1 MRAPGSGGIALAGAV
16 LLSLAGCLHDERA
29 SRDRGAMGWQ
39 ENVPTISAPKK
50 PRCSNYPESG
60 AGKRCE
66 EARYLGQIYVRRLS
80 TGDQVCIEGGFGDS
94 PSAACA
100 ARAAVVDVSNNV
112 VLLEVREAKPDSRWF
127 NKEQNQF
134 WFEEGAL
141 VDLYLADHGY

>member
-1 MRAPGSGGIALAGAV
+1 MRT
-16 LLSLAGCLHDERA
+16 LLIVAASCTLAGCLHDTRD

-39 ENVPTISAPKK
+39 ENVPTIAAPAK
-50 PRCSNYPESG
+50 PRCKNYPGSG
-60 AGKRCE
+60 AAKRCE
-66 EARYLGQIYVRRLS
+66 EAQYLGQIYVRKLS
-80 TGDQVCIEGGFGDS
+80 TGDQVCLEGGFGDT
-94 PSAACA
+94 PSAACT
-100 ARAAVVDVSNNV
+100 ARAAVVDSSKDL

>member
-1 MRAPGSGGIALAGAV
+1 VSARRTRQPRSRRDGLAR
-16 LLSLAGCLHDERA
+16 ERA
-29 SRDRGAMGWQ
+29 HHLRSAEAALQELPRLGRGEAL
-39 ENVPTISAPKK
+39 
-50 PRCSNYPESG
+50 RRSG
-60 AGKRCE
+60 IPGPA
-66 EARYLGQIYVRRLS
+66 VRAKLS
-80 TGDQVCIEGGFGDS
+80 TGDQVCLEGGFGDT

-100 ARAAVVDVSNNV
+100 ARAAVVDSSKDL